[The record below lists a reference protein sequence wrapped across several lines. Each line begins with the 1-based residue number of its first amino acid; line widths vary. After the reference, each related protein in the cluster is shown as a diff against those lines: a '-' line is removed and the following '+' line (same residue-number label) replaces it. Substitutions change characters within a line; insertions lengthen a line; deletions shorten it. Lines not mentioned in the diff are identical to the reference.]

1 MAKLDFHLYILQ
13 NTQIMGAVVPKQSY
27 QYYYLKNVYVALSI
41 YLYLRLL

>member
-27 QYYYLKNVYVALSI
+27 QYYYK
-41 YLYLRLL
+41 RMFTLLFQYIFILDF